1 MSKTD
6 NDRTYERGVRDGQ
19 DAGFFDQASH
29 SLSKGFFNISEKD
42 EIYDKGYSYGVQHQ
56 NDKK

>member
-6 NDRTYERGVRDGQ
+6 NDRAYERGVKDGQ
-19 DAGFFDQASH
+19 DAGILDEISH
-29 SLSKGFFNISEKD
+29 SFGKSLNISEKD
-42 EIYDKGYSYGVQHQ
+42 EIYDKGFSYGVQHQ

>member
-6 NDRTYERGVRDGQ
+6 NDRAYERGVKAGQ
-19 DAGFFDQASH
+19 DAGFFDQVCQSM
-29 SLSKGFFNISEKD
+29 SKGFNISGKD
-42 EIYDKGYSYGVQHQ
+42 EIYDKGFSYGVQHQ

>member
-29 SLSKGFFNISEKD
+29 SLSKGFFNIS
-42 EIYDKGYSYGVQHQ
+42 GVSETYL
-56 NDKK
+56 